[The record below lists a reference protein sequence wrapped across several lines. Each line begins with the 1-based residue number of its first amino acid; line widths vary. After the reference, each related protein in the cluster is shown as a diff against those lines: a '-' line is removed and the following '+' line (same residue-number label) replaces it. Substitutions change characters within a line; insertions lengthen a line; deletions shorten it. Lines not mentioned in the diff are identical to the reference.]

1 MSRTWAEVNAAVLA
15 VLAEWSRP
23 AARGDGR
30 VPARST
36 QPRPEVVADRLLGVR
51 RAESLLDRAEVRV
64 LPGTVVTPLALALL
78 RKGGVAV
85 RVASG
90 RDAAAARSADAG
102 EWGFHVA
109 ATRHSGLAE
118 ALRRHWLAEGWS
130 DIDAGADAAAWV
142 AAADGRGALVVADEA
157 SVVAWRANRTPG
169 VRAATAGEVDE
180 AARAIRHL
188 GANLLVVEPAT
199 RSIHLIRQL
208 GRTFRAAGAPAAPA
222 WDDTDGEDGR

>member
-23 AARGDGR
+23 VSRGDGR
-30 VPARST
+30 APARPG
-36 QPRPEVVADRLLGVR
+36 QQRPEVVADRLLGVR
-51 RAESLLDRAEVRV
+51 RAATLLDRAEVRV
-64 LPGTVVTPLALALL
+64 LPGTVVTPLALELL
-78 RKGGVAV
+78 RKGGVAL

-102 EWGFHVA
+102 EWGFRVA
-109 ATRHSGLAE
+109 GTRQAGLAE
-118 ALRRHWLAEGWS
+118 ALRRHWLAEGWF
-130 DIDAGADAAAWV
+130 DIDADAAAWV

-157 SVVAWRANRTPG
+157 SVTAWQANRTPG
-169 VRAATAGEVDE
+169 VRAATVGEVDE
-180 AARAIRHL
+180 AARAVRHL

-222 WDDTDGEDGR
+222 WDDIDGEDGR